1 MINTYIESVK
11 IIGIIILEWKY
22 FTPIGML
29 YNILLPINHCIGNN
43 TIKCHSRSMSD
54 NRDLTETF
62 HQKISSYSKVIASA
76 F

>member
-1 MINTYIESVK
+1 MINIYTESVK
-11 IIGIIILEWKY
+11 SIGIIILEWKY

-29 YNILLPINHCIGNN
+29 YNILLLINHYIGNS

-54 NRDLTETF
+54 NRDLAETF
-62 HQKISSYSKVIASA
+62 HQEISSYFKVIALA